1 MSHELRTPLQSI
13 AGYLDL
19 LRANSADPLSPS
31 QAQQVERMLA
41 AEQILVHVIDDLITF
56 SQLES
61 GHVTFRNGPTS
72 AHDALRVAEAV
83 VIPLARDRG
92 VRLHVEPVPANVFV
106 SGDADKLKQV
116 LVNLTANAV
125 KFTPRNGSVVL
136 SCRVVEDAVFF
147 DVTDTGPGIPPDKV
161 EGIFEPYVQ
170 LGTTLLDRYGGS
182 GLGLAISRDFAA
194 GMHGRLSVN
203 SVVGKGSVF
212 TLRLQRTTASSNGAV
227 VGTIARLHVDSP
239 LHLTARA

>member
-1 MSHELRTPLQSI
+1 MDWS
-13 AGYLDL
+13 
-19 LRANSADPLSPS
+19 
-31 QAQQVERMLA
+31 
-41 AEQILVHVIDDLITF
+41 
-56 SQLES
+56 
-61 GHVTFRNGPTS
+61 
-72 AHDALRVAEAV
+72 
-83 VIPLARDRG
+83 G
-92 VRLHVEPVPANVFV
+92 VRLHVDPVPANVFV